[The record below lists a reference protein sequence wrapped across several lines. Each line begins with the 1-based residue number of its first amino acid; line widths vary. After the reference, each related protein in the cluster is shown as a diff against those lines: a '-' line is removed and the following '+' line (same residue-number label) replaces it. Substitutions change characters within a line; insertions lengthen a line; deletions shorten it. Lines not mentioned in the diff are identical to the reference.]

1 MELWTLGELA
11 ERVEAALA
19 DSPGPVNGR
28 VRAVPDQRAIRWY
41 TTTGLIDR
49 PAQMRGRTALYSR
62 RHLLQL
68 VAIKRRQSEGQTLA
82 QIQSEL
88 TGAPDE
94 ALEPIAALPPEPP
107 ASPSSNPTPAPA
119 GASTPE
125 RTRFW
130 TDRPPGGSAD
140 GDPADTRQASSPRAP
155 AQPAAADA
163 GGDKRHRAVSAT
175 ADESAR
181 GDELVA
187 HSAATP
193 AAAVQTAAS
202 PGAAS
207 APAAG
212 DQPAAL
218 RAAGSAAPGA
228 AVGVGFVVRL
238 GDGVRVV
245 VDGGVDGRV
254 VDVERLVGAAS
265 GLVAEL
271 VRQRLLPQVSG
282 DEL

>member
-68 VAIKRRQSEGQTLA
+68 VAIKRRQTQGHTLA
-82 QIQSEL
+82 EIQTEL

-94 ALEPIAALPPEPP
+94 ALEPIAALPPESP
-107 ASPSSNPTPAPA
+107 ASPSDTQTPAPA
-119 GASTPE
+119 PE

-130 TDRPPGGSAD
+130 TDRPPGGPAD
-140 GDPADTRQASSPRAP
+140 GDPADTRQASSPRTP

-163 GGDKRHRAVSAT
+163 GGDKRHRAVGAT
-175 ADESAR
+175 AEESTR
-181 GDELVA
+181 DDLVA
-187 HSAATP
+187 HGAATP
-193 AAAVQTAAS
+193 AAAAQAAAT
-202 PGAAS
+202 PAALS
-207 APAAG
+207 AAG

-218 RAAGSAAPGA
+218 RAAGSAASAP
-228 AVGVGFVVRL
+228 AVGVGFVVRV

-245 VDGGVDGRV
+245 VDGVEGAV
-254 VDVERLVGAAS
+254 VDVERLVGAA
-265 GLVAEL
+265 GPLIAEL
-271 VRQRLLPQVSG
+271 VRQRLLPQASG